1 MILYL
6 TTKEYFKETLMTT
19 PEQRQANKTHPV
31 KRVTDDYGDEVLVY
45 TKTGTVKNV
54 HTKVRTHR

>member
-1 MILYL
+1 MTV
-6 TTKEYFKETLMTT
+6 TTKQ
-19 PEQRQANKTHPV
+19 QRQANKKHLV

-54 HTKVRTHR
+54 HTKVRTYR

>member
-1 MILYL
+1 MARAATNKETTMK
-6 TTKEYFKETLMTT
+6 TTKE
-19 PEQRQANKTHPV
+19 QRQTNRKHPI

-54 HTKVRTHR
+54 HTKVRTFR

>member
-1 MILYL
+1 MKS
-6 TTKEYFKETLMTT
+6 TKQ
-19 PEQRQANKTHPV
+19 QRQANKNHLV